1 MPARTLRIKHSD
13 EVRAKIQA
21 SQLINRLNDHVN
33 GKVTLSSTQVR
44 AAEILLRK
52 SVPDLSR
59 VEVTGDPLQPV
70 HTVNRIELVPLDGNG
85 TDSSST

>member
-1 MPARTLRIKHSD
+1 MAARTLRTKHSD

-21 SQLINRLNDHVN
+21 SQLINRLNDHVH

-59 VEVTGDPLQPV
+59 VEMSGPDGGGIPTMVTITHVKPEHRG
-70 HTVNRIELVPLDGNG
+70 
-85 TDSSST
+85 S